1 MRNSFKTCLI
11 GIILLVSLSCE
22 QKKSIAI
29 TVKSKNYQQLV
40 DLFSVWREFH
50 SPELI
55 NGIPDYSDEAM
66 KKQQADLVNWQ
77 NQINAFDTTGWSIAN
92 QVDWYLVWAEMNSL
106 DFDHRVKQPWKKDPA
121 FYVWFY
127 PSPSD
132 VPEREGANIYGA
144 VELPKYSFPLSE
156 KDASEISKQ
165 LKKAPQ
171 VFEQAKKNLTG
182 QAKDL
187 WVLGIRSIKEQSEEL
202 EKFAKA
208 NEKINSELTAATQV
222 AKKASDEFASW
233 LESKVA
239 EKTEASG
246 IGKEN
251 YSWYLKNV
259 HLMPLDYEA
268 VETLLKRELFRSHSA
283 LRLTEHKNRKLPKLV
298 KAQTAEE
305 YKKLLHDGVT
315 DYLKFFE
322 SEEIMTM
329 RPYMDAAM
337 RAQIQ
342 EFKPSTE
349 LRGFFDEVDH
359 RDPMPMRAHHNHWID
374 LARNREEPYESPIRN
389 VPLLDNIF
397 DSRAEGMATA
407 MEELVMNMGMLENRP
422 RAKELVYIMLAQ
434 RAARGLGGLYQHGL
448 EMNFDEATKFA
459 SKWVPWGLLP
469 ADGGTI
475 QHEEHF
481 YIQQPGYE
489 SSYVMGKILIDQLIS
504 EYARKHEGAFV
515 LKDFMDQFNR
525 KGIIPMSLIYWE
537 MTGDKSMLNDAIK
550 N

>member
-1 MRNSFKTCLI
+1 MKISFKASLI

-22 QKKSIAI
+22 QKKSTVI
-29 TVKSKNYQQLV
+29 TVKSNNYQQLV
-40 DLFSVWREFH
+40 DLFKVWREFH

-55 NGIPDYSDEAM
+55 NGIPDYSDAAM
-66 KKQQADLVNWQ
+66 KKQHADLVSWQ
-77 NQINAFDTTGWSIAN
+77 NQLNAFDTAGWSIAN

-106 DFDHRVKQPWKKDPA
+106 DFDHRVKQSWKKDPG

-144 VELPKYSFPLSE
+144 VELPKYSFPLTE
-156 KDASEISKQ
+156 KDSKEISEQ

-187 WVLGIRSIKEQSEEL
+187 WVLGIRTIKEQSEEL
-202 EKFAKA
+202 EKFANA
-208 NEKINSELTAATQV
+208 NEKINNELTAAAQV
-222 AKKASDEFASW
+222 AKKASDEFARW
-233 LESKVA
+233 LESQAATKI
-239 EKTEASG
+239 ETSG
-246 IGKEN
+246 IGKGN

-259 HLMPLDYEA
+259 HLMPLDYKA
-268 VETLLKRELFRSHSA
+268 VETLLNRELFRSHSA

-298 KAQTAEE
+298 KAQTAAE
-305 YKKLLHDGVT
+305 YKKLLNDGVT

-329 RPYMDAAM
+329 RSYMDPAM

-342 EFKPSTE
+342 DFKPSNK

-389 VPLLDNIF
+389 IPLLDNIF

-504 EYARKHEGAFV
+504 EYARQREGTFV
-515 LKDFMDQFNR
+515 LKDFIDQFNR
-525 KGIIPMSLIYWE
+525 KGIIPVSLIYWE
-537 MTGDKSMLNDAIK
+537 MTGDKSMLNDALK
-550 N
+550 K